1 LTTLLFQTIVV
12 VNEAQDTVMGTAA
25 RDISADIPDIETI
38 TDGARAAV
46 LVQHPLRPRILSLAR
61 EPASATQIAA
71 ELGEGRQKI
80 NYHVRQLYR
89 AGLLKPAGRRKK
101 RNMVEQ
107 RFVATARAY
116 VLAPQL
122 VGPLAAEAAQVTDA
136 LSAGHLVALASQAQ
150 AELATVMEAAVA
162 QGKRVSTLSVTAELR
177 FESAEQR
184 EAFARALQHAL
195 TTVVAEHSA
204 PMAKRDGSPGSGRP
218 YRLVVGCYPIPK
230 RLGSVPPQEER

>member
-1 LTTLLFQTIVV
+1 
-12 VNEAQDTVMGTAA
+12 MGTAA
-25 RDISADIPDIETI
+25 RDIAPDIPDVETI
-38 TDGARAAV
+38 TEGPRAAV

-71 ELGEGRQKI
+71 ALGEARQKV
-80 NYHVRQLYR
+80 NYHVRQLHR

-122 VGPLAAEAAQVTDA
+122 IGPLAAEAARVADA
-136 LSAGHLVALASQAQ
+136 MSAAHLVALASQAQ
-150 AELATVMEAAVA
+150 AELAAVMGAAA
-162 QGKRVSTLSVTAELR
+162 ARRKRVATLSVSADLR
-177 FESAEQR
+177 FASADQR
-184 EAFARALQHAL
+184 ADFTRALQAAL
-195 TTVVAEHSA
+195 TRVVAEHSS
-204 PMAKRDGSPGSGRP
+204 PMTRRDGSAGAGRP

-230 RLGSVPPQEER
+230 RADGEPKREER

>member
-1 LTTLLFQTIVV
+1 
-12 VNEAQDTVMGTAA
+12 MGASA
-25 RDISADIPDIETI
+25 RDISHDIPDVETI
-38 TDGARAAV
+38 TGGSQAAV
-46 LVQHPLRPRILSLAR
+46 LVQHPLRPRIMSLAR

-71 ELGEGRQKI
+71 VLGEPRQKV
-80 NYHVRQLYR
+80 NYHVRQLHH

-122 VGPLAAEAAQVTDA
+122 VGPLAAEAAQVADV
-136 LSAGHLVALASQAQ
+136 LSASHLVALTSQAQ
-150 AELATVMEAAVA
+150 AELATVMAAAGA
-162 QGKRVSTLSVTAELR
+162 QGKRVSTLSVSAELR

-184 EAFARALQHAL
+184 EDFARALRSAL
-195 TTVVAEHSA
+195 TKVVAEHSA
-204 PMAKRDGSPGSGRP
+204 PATKRDGSAGVGRP

-230 RLGSVPPQEER
+230 RTGSESPKEER

>member
-1 LTTLLFQTIVV
+1 
-12 VNEAQDTVMGTAA
+12 MGATA
-25 RDISADIPDIETI
+25 RDITPGISDVETI

-71 ELGEGRQKI
+71 ALGESRQKV
-80 NYHVRQLYR
+80 NYHVRQLHR
-89 AGLLKPAGRRKK
+89 AGLLEPAGRRKK

-122 VGPLAAEAAQVTDA
+122 VGPLAAEAAQVADA
-136 LSAGHLVALASQAQ
+136 LSAAHLVALTSQAQ
-150 AELATVMEAAVA
+150 AELATVMEAAGG
-162 QGKRVSTLSVTAELR
+162 QGKRVATLSLSAELR

-184 EAFARALQHAL
+184 AGFTRALQAAL
-195 TTVVAEHSA
+195 TRVVAEHSS
-204 PMAKRDGSPGSGRP
+204 PMTKRDGSAGAGRP

-230 RLGSVPPQEER
+230 RVTGESRQEEG

>member
-1 LTTLLFQTIVV
+1 
-12 VNEAQDTVMGTAA
+12 MGAAA
-25 RDISADIPDIETI
+25 RDIAPGIPDVETI
-38 TDGARAAV
+38 TEGPRAAV

-71 ELGEGRQKI
+71 ALGEARQKV
-80 NYHVRQLYR
+80 NYHVRQLHR

-122 VGPLAAEAAQVTDA
+122 VGPLAAEAAQVADA
-136 LSAGHLVALASQAQ
+136 MSAAYLVALASQAQ
-150 AELATVMEAAVA
+150 AELATVMEAASA
-162 QGKRVSTLSVTAELR
+162 QRKRVATLSLSAELR

-184 EAFARALQHAL
+184 ENFARSLRSAL
-195 TTVVAEHSA
+195 TKAVAEHSS
-204 PMAKRDGSPGSGRP
+204 PMTRRDGSAGAGRP

-230 RLGSVPPQEER
+230 RTGGESRKEER

>member
-1 LTTLLFQTIVV
+1 
-12 VNEAQDTVMGTAA
+12 MGATA
-25 RDISADIPDIETI
+25 RDLTPDILDIETI
-38 TDGARAAV
+38 TEGPRAAV

-71 ELGEGRQKI
+71 TLGEARQKV
-80 NYHVRQLYR
+80 NYHVHQLHR
-89 AGLLKPAGRRKK
+89 AGLLKPAGRRRK

-122 VGPLAAEAAQVTDA
+122 VGPLAAQATQVADGMSAAY
-136 LSAGHLVALASQAQ
+136 LVALASQAQ
-150 AELATVMEAAVA
+150 AELATVMEAASA
-162 QGKRVSTLSVTAELR
+162 QGKRVATLSVSAEMR

-184 EAFARALQHAL
+184 EDFARALQRAL
-195 TTVVAEHSA
+195 TKVVAEHSA
-204 PMAKRDGSPGSGRP
+204 PATKRDGSAGAGRP

-230 RLGSVPPQEER
+230 RMGGESPKEGR

>member
-1 LTTLLFQTIVV
+1 
-12 VNEAQDTVMGTAA
+12 MGAAA
-25 RDISADIPDIETI
+25 RDIAPDIPDVETI
-38 TDGARAAV
+38 TEGSRAAV

-71 ELGEGRQKI
+71 ALGEARQKV
-80 NYHVRQLYR
+80 NYHVRQLHR

-122 VGPLAAEAAQVTDA
+122 VGPLAAEAARVADA
-136 LSAGHLVALASQAQ
+136 MSAAHLVALASQAQ
-150 AELATVMEAAVA
+150 AELAAVMGVADA
-162 QGKRVSTLSVTAELR
+162 QGKRVATLSMSAELR
-177 FESAEQR
+177 FESAKQR
-184 EAFARALQHAL
+184 EDFTRALQAAL
-195 TTVVAEHSA
+195 TRVVAEHSS
-204 PMAKRDGSPGSGRP
+204 PMTRRDGSAGAGRP

-230 RLGSVPPQEER
+230 RAGSEPQKEER

>member
-1 LTTLLFQTIVV
+1 
-12 VNEAQDTVMGTAA
+12 MGASA
-25 RDISADIPDIETI
+25 RDIAPDVRDVETI
-38 TDGARAAV
+38 TAGAQAAV

-61 EPASATQIAA
+61 EPASATRIAA
-71 ELGEGRQKI
+71 ALGEARQKV

-116 VLAPQL
+116 ILAPQL
-122 VGPLAAEAAQVTDA
+122 VGPLAAEAAQVADA
-136 LSAGHLVALASQAQ
+136 MSAGHLVALASQAQ
-150 AELATVMEAAVA
+150 AELATVIEAAGA
-162 QGKRVSTLSVTAELR
+162 QGKRVATLSMSVEMR

-184 EAFARALQHAL
+184 EGFARALQSTL
-195 TTVVAEHSA
+195 TKIVAEHST
-204 PMAKRDGSPGSGRP
+204 PTTKRDRSAGSGRP

-230 RLGSVPPQEER
+230 RAGGASSKEER

>member
-1 LTTLLFQTIVV
+1 
-12 VNEAQDTVMGTAA
+12 MGATA
-25 RDISADIPDIETI
+25 RDIAPDIPDVETI
-38 TDGARAAV
+38 TEGPRAAV

-71 ELGEGRQKI
+71 ALGEARQKV
-80 NYHVRQLYR
+80 NYHVRQLHR

-122 VGPLAAEAAQVTDA
+122 VGPLAAEAARVADA
-136 LSAGHLVALASQAQ
+136 MSAAHLVALASQAQ
-150 AELATVMEAAVA
+150 AELAAVMAAAGA
-162 QGKRVSTLSVTAELR
+162 QGKRVATLSVSAELR

-184 EAFARALQHAL
+184 EDFTRALQAAL
-195 TTVVAEHSA
+195 TRVVAEHSS
-204 PMAKRDGSPGSGRP
+204 PMTRRDGSAGAGRP

-230 RLGSVPPQEER
+230 RADGEPKREER

>member
-1 LTTLLFQTIVV
+1 MD
-12 VNEAQDTVMGTAA
+12 APA
-25 RDISADIPDIETI
+25 RDISADLPDVETI
-38 TDGARAAV
+38 TDGVRAAV

-71 ELGEGRQKI
+71 VLGEARQKI
-80 NYHVRQLYR
+80 NYHVRQLHR

-122 VGPLAAEAAQVTDA
+122 VGPLAAEAAQVADA
-136 LSAGHLVALASQAQ
+136 LSASHLVALASQAQ
-150 AELATVMEAAVA
+150 AELATVMEAASA
-162 QGKRVSTLSVTAELR
+162 QGKRVATLSLTAELR
-177 FESAEQR
+177 FDSAAQR
-184 EAFARALQHAL
+184 EGFTHALQSAL
-195 TTVVAEHSA
+195 TRVIAGHSS
-204 PMAKRDGSPGSGRP
+204 PVTKRDGSAGAGRP

-230 RLGSVPPQEER
+230 